1 MSETRTTNWLGA
13 RIRSPGGGKSAAASN
28 PAMSKEQWLQTYTAR
43 MLKVWLGREAP
54 LGLAPAYA
62 KWVRKDL
69 SDFYAQPL
77 MRAFIEETY

>member
-1 MSETRTTNWLGA
+1 MSKTRTTNWLGG